1 MNSTAI
7 KAVDTAARILMA
19 ALFIYSGYGK
29 LVDPGSVTTRLAAGG
44 FPLPMLGAY
53 GAILVELGGAALLIG
68 GYRLVATCTVLALYT
83 VMATAM
89 FHQFWA
95 VEGAQRVAQTYQFLK
110 NACILSGL
118 WFIARPLVD
127 GLASPTPKT
136 R

>member
-1 MNSTAI
+1 MNPTTM

-29 LVDPGSVTTRLAAGG
+29 LVDPSSVTTRLAASG

-53 GAILVELGGAALLIG
+53 GAMLIEFGGAALLIG
-68 GYRLVATCTVLALYT
+68 GYRLVATCAVLALYT
-83 VMATAM
+83 VMATAL

-118 WFIARPLVD
+118 WFIARPLLS
-127 GLASPTPKT
+127 GRSSPVPQVQ
-136 R
+136 